1 MSNFRRRLMM
11 SLKNKEYTRLEY
23 IESTGTQYI
32 DTKFTENSSSTG
44 YYVKYQ
50 NSANHIGDDTVMGVL
65 NPNRCIGTEKLQAWT
80 CWKETGAG
88 MDGSQKVVIV
98 STDIVES
105 YLNYLNSQKRRID
118 VNEQTK
124 MIGDIS
130 SVTSINNKSCYI
142 FATNNNGF
150 AYGNASGIRV
160 YGAKITLDNKIVRD
174 YIPVLDK
181 MGVPCLYDK
190 VEGKFYYNQGK
201 GEFLYK

>member
-11 SLKNKEYTRLEY
+11 SFEKKYTPVKYL
-23 IESTGTQYI
+23 ESTGTQYI
-32 DTKFTENSSSTG
+32 DTGFTSNTPIAG
-44 YYVKYQ
+44 YYIKYQ
-50 NSANHIGDDTVMGVL
+50 NSQNHSSDDTVMGVL
-65 NPNRCIGTEKLQAWT
+65 SPNRCIGTERLQAWT
-80 CWKETGAG
+80 CWRETGTG

-130 SVTSINNKSCYI
+130 SVTSINNNSCYI
-142 FATNNNGF
+142 FATNINGR
-150 AYGNASGIRV
+150 AYGNASGVRV
-160 YGAKITLDNKIVRD
+160 YGAKITLNNEIVRD

-190 VEGKFYYNQGK
+190 VEGKFYYNQGS
-201 GEFLYK
+201 GEFLYE

>member
-11 SLKNKEYTRLEY
+11 NFEKKYTPVKYL
-23 IESTGTQYI
+23 ESTGTQYI

-50 NSANHIGDDTVMGVL
+50 NSANHIGDDTVIGVL
-65 NPNRCIGTEKLQAWT
+65 SPNRCIGTENLQAWT
-80 CWKETGAG
+80 CWRETGAG

-130 SVTSINNKSCYI
+130 SVTSINNRSCYI
-142 FATNNNGF
+142 FATNSGR
-150 AYGNASGIRV
+150 AYGNASGVRV
-160 YGAKITLDNKIVRD
+160 YGAKITLNNEIVRD

-190 VEGKFYYNQGK
+190 VEDKFYYNKGS
-201 GEFLYK
+201 GEFLYE

>member
-11 SLKNKEYTRLEY
+11 NFEKKYTPVKYL
-23 IESTGTQYI
+23 ESTGTQYI

-50 NSANHIGDDTVMGVL
+50 NSANHIGDDTVIGVL
-65 NPNRCIGTEKLQAWT
+65 NPNRCIGTENLQAWT
-80 CWKETGAG
+80 SWRETGAG

-105 YLNYLNSQKRRID
+105 YLNFLNNQKRKID
-118 VNEQTK
+118 VNEQNK
-124 MIGDIS
+124 MLDDIS
-130 SVTSINNKSCYI
+130 SVTSINNRSCYI
-142 FATNNNGF
+142 FATNLNGR
-150 AYGNASGIRV
+150 AYGNASGVRV
-160 YGAKITLDNKIVRD
+160 YGAKITLNNEIVRD

-190 VEGKFYYNQGK
+190 VEDKFYYNEGS
-201 GEFLYK
+201 GEFLYE